1 MGGGYAQDQSALLS
15 NVMVRKSA
23 PGTDDERKAVEAAW
37 KAYAEANDKL
47 TKLQAANKKLAE
59 EYGISL
65 TDVFAGHTGFLRLVV
80 TSMLCTCT
88 FLITGWFCGI
98 ENEEKSRFKNI
109 MHNITA
115 QFKLV
120 KR

>member
-1 MGGGYAQDQSALLS
+1 MGGGYARDQSALLS

-23 PGTDDERKAVEAAW
+23 PGTDDERKAAEAAW

-65 TDVFAGHTGFLRLVV
+65 TDVFASQRTGGAISEHLVAAAV
-80 TSMLCTCT
+80 GAGGAKNK
-88 FLITGWFCGI
+88 FQ
-98 ENEEKSRFKNI
+98 EEDDWLALEQSKTLAGYATES
-109 MHNITA
+109 H
-115 QFKLV
+115 
-120 KR
+120 

>member
-1 MGGGYAQDQSALLS
+1 MGRRRRRTHLYVGADLLGEPYCRDIRR
-15 NVMVRKSA
+15 VIVPITIVTGA
-23 PGTDDERKAVEAAW
+23 TV
-37 KAYAEANDKL
+37 
-47 TKLQAANKKLAE
+47 LA
-59 EYGISL
+59 GI
-65 TDVFAGHTGFLRLVV
+65 VAIFYMHTGFLRLVV